1 MAATLLSGCDGGVPL
16 RLKKTADQEMFKL
29 ANWLPGYS
37 FYAKP
42 VLLDQK
48 YIDDDNWCLAYE
60 LSDRYSFAS
69 LWQKQDQNWVQMKL
83 IPNKN
88 SCDGVHY

>member
-1 MAATLLSGCDGGVPL
+1 MAATLLSGCDGVPL
-16 RLKKTADQEMFKL
+16 RLKNTADKEMFKL
-29 ANWLPGYS
+29 ANWHPGYG

-48 YIDDDNWCLAYE
+48 NIDDDNWCLAYE
-60 LSDRYSFAS
+60 LSERYSFAS